1 MTVPDNTCLP
11 FRNPIL
17 AGPRLPVGLREMNNR
32 PSVLQEKLA
41 LRGIGPAHHRI
52 LTREGIQRVSDIAV
66 VGQRSKSKP

>member
-1 MTVPDNTCLP
+1 MTVPDNTCLS

-17 AGPRLPVGLREMNNR
+17 ASPGLPVGLREMNNR

-52 LTREGIQRVSDIAV
+52 LIREGIQRVSDIAV